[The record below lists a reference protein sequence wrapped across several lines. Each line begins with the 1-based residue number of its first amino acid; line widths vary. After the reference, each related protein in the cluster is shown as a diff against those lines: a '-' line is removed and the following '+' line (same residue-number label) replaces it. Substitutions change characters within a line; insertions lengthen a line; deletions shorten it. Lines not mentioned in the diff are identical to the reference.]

1 METSKKNDMLVL
13 IKGAG
18 DLASGVA
25 LRLFRA
31 GLRVAM
37 TDLPVPT
44 AIRRTVSFCPA
55 ITEGFARVE
64 DAVARLA
71 HTKAEAEKIW
81 ADGEIPVFADPEA
94 KMLTE
99 LRPDVL
105 VDAVLAKRNA
115 GTAITDAPIV
125 LALGPGFTAWEDC
138 HAVIETMRGHDL
150 GRVYYNGSAL
160 PNTGVPGEIGGYAA
174 ERVMHAPA
182 AGVFHGIREIGD
194 LVEAGETIALVGG
207 AAVVTPIAG
216 VLRGLLADGVYAP
229 EGMKCADVDPRAKRE
244 HCFTVSDKARSL
256 GGSVLEAIGALG
268 GFRLSINGEES
279 AK

>member
-1 METSKKNDMLVL
+1 MEENRRHMLVL

-37 TDLPVPT
+37 TDLPIPT

-55 ITEGFARVE
+55 LTLGSALVE
-64 DAVARLA
+64 DTIARPA
-71 HTKAEAEKIW
+71 RNRAEAEAIW
-81 ADGEIPVFADPEA
+81 AAGEIPVFADPEA
-94 KMLTE
+94 RCVSWLQ
-99 LRPDVL
+99 PDVL
-105 VDAVLAKRNA
+105 VDAILAKRNM
-115 GTAITDAPIV
+115 GTAINDAPIV
-125 LALGPGFTAWEDC
+125 IALGPGFTVWEDC

-150 GRVYYNGSAL
+150 GRVYYQGSAQ
-160 PNTGVPGEIGGYAA
+160 PNTGVPGEIGGYSL

-182 AGVFHGIREIGD
+182 AGEFRGLRQIGD
-194 LVEAGETIALVGG
+194 IVEAGEAIAKIEDVP
-207 AAVVTPIAG
+207 VISPIAG

-229 EGMKCADVDPRAKRE
+229 QGMKCADVDPRAKRE

-256 GGSVLEAIGALG
+256 GGAVLEAIGAL
-268 GFRLSINGEES
+268 LQ
-279 AK
+279 